1 MVLWGEICTLS
12 KRKWRSSIIK
22 KDDFLKAGSLFL
34 IKNDVETLKQ
44 LGIHMQSPASL
55 MLLPYICLCCNEAL
69 NFLEYNLTPDQL
81 SRSSINHTQVRN
93 KLKLF
98 SDRYGK
104 SIKQIKLADSQQD
117 KEFKKKL
124 RFRWMHSWDVH
135 YNLGVFCNAEG
146 HTVGNT
152 QLVSFLL
159 QNPSFTI
166 EENSQGIYEFAVFL
180 GSVLQMI
187 SQDLISFEA
196 DLQMNENEISM
207 DWLYR
212 DYNTDKNFNRF
223 PDVQDGKEL
232 TLFLLHLLSTVNF
245 VGYELPKYID
255 SKNPWLLRIK
265 YITAYYVNESLK
277 HLVKMEVPY
286 KSSLLEEVENR
297 ALFNS
302 SFRS

>member
-104 SIKQIKLADSQQD
+104 SIKQIKLVDSQQD
-117 KEFKKKL
+117 EEFKGKL
-124 RFRWMHSWDVH
+124 SFKWLQSRNMH
-135 YNLGVFCNAEG
+135 YNLGVFSNAEG
-146 HTVGNT
+146 HIVGNT
-152 QLVSFLL
+152 QFVSFLL

-166 EENSQGIYEFAVFL
+166 REENSQNIYEFAVFL

-187 SQDLISFEA
+187 SQDLISFELA
-196 DLQMNENEISM
+196 EKCN
-207 DWLYR
+207 
-212 DYNTDKNFNRF
+212 
-223 PDVQDGKEL
+223 
-232 TLFLLHLLSTVNF
+232 
-245 VGYELPKYID
+245 
-255 SKNPWLLRIK
+255 
-265 YITAYYVNESLK
+265 
-277 HLVKMEVPY
+277 
-286 KSSLLEEVENR
+286 
-297 ALFNS
+297 
-302 SFRS
+302 

>member
-104 SIKQIKLADSQQD
+104 SIKQIK
-117 KEFKKKL
+117 
-124 RFRWMHSWDVH
+124 
-135 YNLGVFCNAEG
+135 G
-146 HTVGNT
+146 
-152 QLVSFLL
+152 VSF
-159 QNPSFTI
+159 Q
-166 EENSQGIYEFAVFL
+166 
-180 GSVLQMI
+180 
-187 SQDLISFEA
+187 
-196 DLQMNENEISM
+196 
-207 DWLYR
+207 
-212 DYNTDKNFNRF
+212 
-223 PDVQDGKEL
+223 
-232 TLFLLHLLSTVNF
+232 
-245 VGYELPKYID
+245 
-255 SKNPWLLRIK
+255 
-265 YITAYYVNESLK
+265 
-277 HLVKMEVPY
+277 
-286 KSSLLEEVENR
+286 
-297 ALFNS
+297 
-302 SFRS
+302 